1 MAREKAPAFQ
11 FYTKDWDSDI
21 NVIPM
26 TYEEEGVYF
35 ALIRL
40 LWNHPKLSAN
50 LDELRLLLKGKPRLS
65 LMQKWWKSIGKC
77 FFERD
82 GMLCHKRVERERRKQ
97 AKFRKS
103 QSDKG
108 KKGGRPKSRGLAVDN
123 PELHSGKALLSASSS
138 TDLKNP
144 QPPKGGSRKRPRTH
158 LRAVGLQAQPEAVA
172 EAIETRQRRADLIG
186 SGLTDDEAEAVLHRE
201 YLDRKAATA

>member
-82 GMLCHKRVERERRKQ
+82 GVLCHKRVERERRKQ
-97 AKFRKS
+97 IKFRKS

-108 KKGGRPKSRGLAVDN
+108 KKGGRPKSRGLTADK
-123 PELHSGKALLSASSS
+123 PELVSGKALLSSSSS

-144 QPPKGGSRKRPRTH
+144 LPPKGGSRRRVRKFGNPD
-158 LRAVGLQAQPEAVA
+158 VSPEQAAAVA
-172 EAIETRQRRADLIG
+172 DDLRIATRREALIAQGMTR
-186 SGLTDDEAEAVLHRE
+186 DEALDQIERERVAV
-201 YLDRKAATA
+201 AS